1 MTTNGPKENENTV
14 ALYFKY
20 KYKFQNIAISD
31 TQNINGIGGN
41 PTRICTSITYD
52 NFTTVCQEIGR
63 YLIEIN
69 NRYKSHTLK
78 PCKYLHYKIN
88 SDENY
93 NKNSD
98 WLERFKTFSSR
109 TNYICKEEI
118 KNIPRNILD
127 NLKELYG
134 YFDGFNK

>member
-1 MTTNGPKENENTV
+1 MIERIHRLLFNYTWNSSKPGENPGIKCE
-14 ALYFKY
+14 
-20 KYKFQNIAISD
+20 S
-31 TQNINGIGGN
+31 INN
-41 PTRICTSITYD
+41 D
-52 NFTTVCQEIGR
+52 NFTTACQEIGR

-69 NRYKSHTLK
+69 NRYKSQGFK

-98 WLERFKTFSSR
+98 WLERYKTFSSR
-109 TNYICKEEI
+109 TNDICKEEI